1 MLNGIITRMLTRRD
15 VMSTHGAEACPVQ
28 CTELEDDF
36 APSKLGTKE
45 YWEDAYNRELQ
56 TYKDI
61 GDVGEI
67 WFGEESMD
75 RVIRWMEAQN
85 IPENAAILDIGTGNG
100 MFLVELAKHGFSN
113 LTGIDYSKAAVELTV
128 NILEEE
134 GLKNVQIQVEDFLNP
149 STELKGFDVCI
160 DKGTFDAIS
169 LSPEDRE
176 EAKKLYVNSL
186 KTVMQPEGFFIITSC
201 NWTKEQLLQIFKPGF
216 ELVRELPTPRFQFG
230 GVTGNSVTA
239 LVFKRID

>member
-1 MLNGIITRMLTRRD
+1 MLLTQD
-15 VMSTHGAEACPVQ
+15 VMMESSASSTHGAEDSLVQ
-28 CTELEDDF
+28 CTESEDF

-45 YWEDAYNRELQ
+45 YWDEAYKRELQ

-67 WFGEESMD
+67 WFGEESVD
-75 RVIRWMEAQN
+75 RVIRWIEAQHVS
-85 IPENAAILDIGTGNG
+85 ENAAILDIGTGNG
-100 MFLVELAKHGFSN
+100 MLLVELAKHGFSN
-113 LTGIDYSKAAVELTV
+113 LTGIDYSTAAVELTI

-134 GLKNVQIQVEDFLNP
+134 GLRNVKIQVEDFLNP

-176 EAKKLYVNSL
+176 ESKKQYVTSL
-186 KTVMQPEGFFIITSC
+186 RTVMQPGGFFIITSC
-201 NWTKEQLLQIFKPGF
+201 NWTKEQLLQIFNPSF
-216 ELVRELPTPRFQFG
+216 ELVCELPTPRFQFG

-239 LVFKRID
+239 LVFKQID